1 MQIPSTFVALGLVAG
16 LSVDTYHSWKR
27 EEAGAVCKP
36 PFAVDL
42 NKSVPLFYSATPA
55 HAKQQAMIAWMQGVV
70 KVHGPSY
77 ANFWQA
83 KASFTD
89 VSQCQSGSDG
99 VVYYCGFAS
108 GEPCRR

>member
-1 MQIPSTFVALGLVAG
+1 
-16 LSVDTYHSWKR
+16 
-27 EEAGAVCKP
+27 
-36 PFAVDL
+36 
-42 NKSVPLFYSATPA
+42 
-55 HAKQQAMIAWMQGVV
+55 MIAWMQGVV

-89 VSQCQSGSDG
+89 VSPCQSGSDG
-99 VVYYCGFAS
+99 VLYYCGFAS